1 MTRTP
6 AHPHDGRPHGTRP
19 IAAHFDTSTPALVL
33 KMGYLPLHHGGLGV
47 IRTLGR
53 VGIPVYGVHED
64 RFTPAAVSRYLRG
77 RFLWVPN
84 GTGADELLE
93 GMAAVAERLQRPA
106 IAIPTD
112 DVSAILLAEH
122 ADLLERWFRF
132 PPQDA
137 GLARTLA
144 DKRELYGLC
153 RRLGIPCPN
162 ATFPASWEEAR
173 DFARSSG
180 LPVVAKIPQPWLVP
194 RAAGVKSSTIVPT
207 LDELSDLYGR
217 LGDQASSNLM
227 LQEHIPTGED
237 WVFHGYCD
245 ASSTTLV
252 GFTGVKLRSY
262 PAYAGPTTLG
272 RCVTNDE
279 LREQAEWLFK
289 AVAYHGIMDLD
300 YRLDLRD
307 GRYKLLDFNPR
318 VGAQFRLFEDDAGI
332 DVVRAMHLD
341 LTGRPVPRGR
351 PIEGRTFIVETG
363 DLLSTRGY
371 RRAGAL
377 TWRSWLRSLR
387 GVRELAWLAPD
398 DLTPLLAV
406 LVRFPLRGVERYLG
420 IEHTGRRAP
429 RSPRFLRGPITRS
442 LRGVAVVRAGRWR
455 QQRPC
460 PSSSADHKR

>member
-1 MTRTP
+1 MSTRPVPRRDGRTSSPPPIASRFDTTTP
-6 AHPHDGRPHGTRP
+6 AV
-19 IAAHFDTSTPALVL
+19 VL
-33 KMGYLPLHHGGLGV
+33 KLGYLPLHHGGLGV

-53 VGIPVYGVHED
+53 VGVPVYGVHED
-64 RFTPAAVSRYLRG
+64 RFTPAAVSRYLHG
-77 RFLWVPN
+77 RFLWVPDSTN
-84 GTGADELLE
+84 ELLD
-93 GMAAVAERLQRPA
+93 GMAAIARRLQRRA

-112 DVSAILLAEH
+112 DLSAILLSEH
-122 ADLLERWFRF
+122 ADLLARWFRF
-132 PPQDA
+132 PRQDA

-144 DKRELYGLC
+144 DKRQLYRLC
-153 RRLGIPCPN
+153 RRLGVPCPE

-173 DFARSSG
+173 EFAHSSG

-194 RAAGVKSSTIVPT
+194 KAARVKSSTIVPT
-207 LDELSDLYGR
+207 LDDLSDLYCR
-217 LGDQASSNLM
+217 LGDQAASNLM

-272 RCVTNDE
+272 RCVANDE
-279 LREQAEWLFK
+279 LREQAEALFK
-289 AVAYHGIMDLD
+289 AVGYKGIMDLD

-332 DVVRAMHLD
+332 DVVRALHLD
-341 LTGRPVPRGR
+341 LTGRPVPHGR
-351 PIEGRTFIVETG
+351 PIEGRAFMVETG

-371 RRAGAL
+371 RRSGAL

-398 DLTPLLAV
+398 DLVPLLAMC
-406 LVRFPLRGVERYLG
+406 VRFALRALERPLG
-420 IEHTGRRAP
+420 IERTGRRAP
-429 RSPRFLRGPITRS
+429 RSPRFVS
-442 LRGVAVVRAGRWR
+442 GR
-455 QQRPC
+455 QG
-460 PSSSADHKR
+460 SKRLSRL